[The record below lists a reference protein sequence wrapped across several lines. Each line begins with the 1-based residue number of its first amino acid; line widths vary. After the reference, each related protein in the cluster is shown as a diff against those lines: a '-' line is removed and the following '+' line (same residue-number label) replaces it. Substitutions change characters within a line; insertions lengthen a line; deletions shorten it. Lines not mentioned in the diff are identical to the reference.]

1 MLGEFWRPD
10 LGAERKC
17 MVEGYWNDVEREIR
31 KAMKM
36 GRDRLGTSKGGIRY
50 LVPIEDGLLDE
61 KRVLEIAKDVVTRET
76 WCAYVLEGE
85 FEGGESR
92 APDVDPV
99 FRWQGC
105 GSRMWIGLML
115 AVARRLAE
123 EQVR

>member
-1 MLGEFWRPD
+1 
-10 LGAERKC
+10 

-36 GRDRLGTSKGGIRY
+36 WRDRLGTSKGGLRY

-61 KRVLEIAKDVVTRET
+61 KCVLEIAKDVVTGET

-92 APDVDPV
+92 APDVD
-99 FRWQGC
+99 RLLLGWRGC